1 MKVTLDLDA
10 LLEQGKITA
19 EEHAKFNSFAVQA
32 TGNLAFNILV
42 GFGVVAVS
50 SASLALVP
58 SAITALIVGIIVLL
72 VGLVLAQSG
81 LKQWALLANLCI
93 LIGALMFG
101 GGALLLGRGSI
112 GSLLLITVLYAMAGI
127 MSRSGL
133 LVTLSVLTLS
143 ASIGART
150 GYMHASYSLS
160 ITDPSLTIGIFGL
173 LAIGLYQLSK
183 NLPSEFERLA
193 IIAARTSVFIV
204 NFGFWIG
211 SLWGDRGFDPEKLL
225 IIPASLFV
233 LGWAI
238 ALLATG
244 VWAWHKNR
252 RWLLN
257 TVAVFGGIHFYT
269 QWFEH
274 WRLSPASILLAG
286 LLALGFAMALRWVN
300 TAMLQKNL

>member
-10 LLEQGKITA
+10 LLAEGKITP
-19 EEHAKFNSFAVQA
+19 EEYAKFNSFSIQA

-42 GFGVVAVS
+42 GFGVIAVS
-50 SASLALVP
+50 GASLALIP
-58 SAITALIVGIIVLL
+58 SPMTAIIVGLII
-72 VGLVLAQSG
+72 LVLGLGLLQSG
-81 LKQWALLANLCI
+81 LTQWSLLSNMCVLV
-93 LIGALMFG
+93 GALMFG
-101 GGALLLGRGSI
+101 GGALLFSRGSI
-112 GSLLLITVLYAMAGI
+112 GGLLLVTILYGMAGI
-127 MSRSGL
+127 VARSGL

-143 ASIGART
+143 TVIGART
-150 GYMHASYSLS
+150 GYMHAMYSLR
-160 ITDPSLTIGIFGL
+160 ITEPSLTIGIFGL

-183 NLPSEFERLA
+183 FLPSDFERLA
-193 IIAARTSVFIV
+193 IIAARTSVFMV

-211 SLWGDRGFDPEKLL
+211 SLWGDRSFDPEKLV

-233 LGWAI
+233 LGWAV

-244 VWAWHKNR
+244 VWAWQQNR

-274 WRLSPASILLAG
+274 WHLSPDSVLLAG
-286 LLALGFAMALRWVN
+286 LLALGFAIGLRAVN
-300 TAMLQKNL
+300 TAMLQKNS